1 MRASRASREGP
12 AAPGRSGRRRET
24 PPGVS
29 GGGFGAAG
37 LRHATVGASATRRLA
52 RPAFFLQHTW
62 PMYASGFVR
71 TIVWPH
77 CLVLPPETGGSW
89 RCADT

>member
-52 RPAFFLQHTW
+52 RPPFSYSTRGQCMRQ
-62 PMYASGFVR
+62 PRRQNSSE
-71 TIVWPH
+71 P
-77 CLVLPPETGGSW
+77 
-89 RCADT
+89 